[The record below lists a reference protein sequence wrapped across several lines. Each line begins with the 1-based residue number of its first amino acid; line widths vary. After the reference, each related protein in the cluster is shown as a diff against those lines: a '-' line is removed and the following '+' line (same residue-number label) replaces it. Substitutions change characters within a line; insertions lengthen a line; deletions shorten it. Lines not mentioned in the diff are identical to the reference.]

1 MSKLELRQA
10 AFERS
15 GISYEESTVAT
26 ELRPSI
32 YDRLGEKGLQHLSET
47 FYDKVFADQN
57 KTFLSIFS
65 SSTRQEAVENQYL
78 FFVETFGGPALYK
91 AKKGKY
97 TRLVGR
103 HANYSIGH
111 GAADR
116 WVEHM
121 KAAMAEHDTLKDDPE
136 ARTALHKYFLY
147 MAHYI
152 VVASEYMRP
161 DQVCLYGGYIFTIE
175 TLYLFLLTLPLTCD
189 FVRFICFP
197 QLSGGSQVDAGRI
210 W

>member
-1 MSKLELRQA
+1 MSKFELRQA
-10 AFERS
+10 ALERS

-32 YDRLGEKGLQHLSET
+32 YDRLGEKGLRHLSQT
-47 FYDKVFADQN
+47 FYDKVFADQD
-57 KTFLSIFS
+57 KTFRSIFS
-65 SSTRQEAVENQYL
+65 SSTREEAVENQYL

-103 HANYSIGH
+103 HANYRIDQH

-116 WVEHM
+116 WVQHM
-121 KAAMAEHDTLKDDPE
+121 KAAMQEHDGLKDDPE
-136 ARTALHKYFLY
+136 ARTALSKYFLY

-161 DQVCLYGGYIFTIE
+161 DQVCTLFLGKLVFTIE
-175 TLYLFLLTLPLTCD
+175 
-189 FVRFICFP
+189 
-197 QLSGGSQVDAGRI
+197 S
-210 W
+210 

>member
-10 AFERS
+10 AFESS
-15 GISYEESTVAT
+15 GISYEESLVAT

-32 YDRLGEKGLQHLSET
+32 YDRLGETGLQNLSAK
-47 FYDKVFADQN
+47 FYDKVFADKDKAFQ
-57 KTFLSIFS
+57 SIFS
-65 SSTRQEAVENQYL
+65 SSTRNEAVENQYL

-103 HANYSIGH
+103 HANYRIGH

-116 WVEHM
+116 WVAHM
-121 KAAMAEHDTLKDDPE
+121 KSAMDEHDGLKDDPE
-136 ARTALHKYFLY
+136 ARTALFKYFLY

-161 DQVCLYGGYIFTIE
+161 DQVCAMFLGE
-175 TLYLFLLTLPLTCD
+175 TLDAGSLTCSSSPSY
-189 FVRFICFP
+189 F
-197 QLSGGSQVDAGRI
+197 
-210 W
+210 